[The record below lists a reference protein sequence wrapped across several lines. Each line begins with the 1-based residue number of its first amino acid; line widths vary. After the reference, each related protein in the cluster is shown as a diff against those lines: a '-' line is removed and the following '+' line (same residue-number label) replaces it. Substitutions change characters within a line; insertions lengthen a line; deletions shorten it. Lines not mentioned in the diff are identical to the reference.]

1 MNSRG
6 SIMAHVLV
14 TGVIVAVIASSLLR
28 MTLLNYTAMARV
40 SSGAQEKKEAEAAFN
55 RVMTAWNA
63 ANAVC
68 SNTVSGYSCTGTA
81 GTCGCVCT
89 PSDPAFPTV
98 TAASTPEG
106 CRVSATTVDGP

>member
-14 TGVIVAVIASSLLR
+14 TGVIVAVISASLLR
-28 MTLLNYTAMARV
+28 MTLLNYTAMSRV
-40 SSGAQEKKEAEAAFN
+40 ASGAQEKKEAEAAFN

-68 SNTVSGYSCTGTA
+68 SNTVPGYACTGSA
-81 GTCGCVCT
+81 GTCACICT
-89 PSDPAFPTV
+89 PADAAFPTV
-98 TAASTPEG
+98 TATIVAG
-106 CRVSATTVDGP
+106 ACQVSATTVDGP